1 MTGPK
6 TKSKLNLEK
15 KYSLKKKSINN
26 SSWKKTNEKIMVNKN
41 PIRMFFS
48 PIEAM
53 FRSNVEHTKNLVN
66 YYSGKKKQTKRAE
79 DRKLQRNK
87 KNVIKGL

>member
-1 MTGPK
+1 M
-6 TKSKLNLEK
+6 
-15 KYSLKKKSINN
+15 
-26 SSWKKTNEKIMVNKN
+26 KTNKAIMVNKN

-53 FRSNVEHTKNLVN
+53 MSGNIAHTKNIIN
-66 YYSGKKKQTKRAE
+66 YYSGKKKQKKRAE
-79 DRKLQRNK
+79 ERKLSNTK

>member
-1 MTGPK
+1 MSGSK
-6 TKSKLNLEK
+6 TKSKLSLEK
-15 KYSLKKKSINN
+15 KYYLKKKSINDT
-26 SSWKKTNEKIMVNKN
+26 SWRNTEKKIMVNKN

-53 FRSNVEHTKNLVN
+53 VRSNVEHTKNLMN
-66 YYSGKKKQTKRAE
+66 YYSGKKKQTQRAE
-79 DRKLQRNK
+79 ERILNKAK

>member
-1 MTGPK
+1 MSGPK
-6 TKSKLNLEK
+6 TRGKLSLEK

-26 SSWKKTNEKIMVNKN
+26 TSWKKTNENIMVNKN

-53 FRSNVEHTKNLVN
+53 FRGNVEHTKNLMN
-66 YYSGKKKQTKRAE
+66 YYSGKKKQKQRAE
-79 DRKLQRNK
+79 KRIIDKAK

>member
-1 MTGPK
+1 MSGPK
-6 TKSKLNLEK
+6 TKNKLSLEK
-15 KYSLKKKSINN
+15 RYYAKKKSINN

-53 FRSNVEHTKNLVN
+53 VRGNIEHTKNLAK
-66 YYSGKKKQTKRAE
+66 YYSGKKEQKQRTEK
-79 DRKLQRNK
+79 RKLKNTI
-87 KNVIKGL
+87 KNVSDNL